1 MFGKFNQPLPRFG
14 EYFKLTNLDLGENF
28 HLKRGSLSSQP
39 ASEIDSSL
47 SASQPFS
54 SLSYD
59 TPKIKFHGPV
69 TYITGNTLQIANLVN
84 FEKLH
89 LKVKKELRGFAN
101 TFFPY
106 KIIWSQNDRG
116 FVVGWGSA
124 FYSNRFLFI
133 FFTITKFK
141 LYVCMYS

>member
-69 TYITGNTLQIANLVN
+69 TYITGNTLKIANLVN
-84 FEKLH
+84 FVKLQ
-89 LKVKKELRGFAN
+89 LEVKKEFEGFCQHSLPN
-101 TFFPY
+101 

-116 FVVGWGSA
+116 FVVGWGTLRYPWRSNQTY
-124 FYSNRFLFI
+124 FY
-133 FFTITKFK
+133 
-141 LYVCMYS
+141 